1 MKIVTEL
8 ALLFSLC
15 LISAGITHLLPVA
28 MPASVV
34 SLLLLTLLLYRKV
47 IKPEQI
53 RGVAT
58 FLMGS
63 MGIFFVPAL
72 VGTVEYLE
80 TLKAYLLPF
89 AVVTLVT
96 TPLVYFVTAWTIQ
109 LVLKFRDRQEVPHA

>member
-15 LISAGITHLLPVA
+15 LISEGITHLLPVA

>member
-1 MKIVTEL
+1 M
-8 ALLFSLC
+8 
-15 LISAGITHLLPVA
+15 
-28 MPASVV
+28 
-34 SLLLLTLLLYRKV
+34 
-47 IKPEQI
+47 
-53 RGVAT
+53 
-58 FLMGS
+58 
-63 MGIFFVPAL
+63 PAL

>member
-15 LISAGITHLLPVA
+15 LISAGIPPLLPVA

>member
-34 SLLLLTLLLYRKV
+34 SLLLTLLLYRKV

>member
-34 SLLLLTLLLYRKV
+34 SLL
-47 IKPEQI
+47 
-53 RGVAT
+53 
-58 FLMGS
+58 
-63 MGIFFVPAL
+63 
-72 VGTVEYLE
+72 LE